1 MEEDPGERS
10 IGRAVDSLGDR
21 LGVSPWSIVGAV
33 AAVVGAVVGGWWA
46 FSTPDPP
53 PPEEVLP
60 RASEVAALVSTTT
73 TVAAAEV
80 LVVHVDGAVLVPG
93 VHEVGVDARVIDAVD
108 AAGGL
113 RADAD
118 RTRVNLA
125 QPLADGQRVWVPAVG
140 EDEPAVVAPIGG
152 EVDGGDA
159 SPTDSGAP
167 IDLNRANPSELEELP
182 GVGPTIAAAIV
193 GHRER
198 EGAFRTVDDLLEVP
212 GIGPSRLAQLAPL
225 VRV

>member
-1 MEEDPGERS
+1 MDEEPREWS
-10 IGRAVDSLGDR
+10 IRRAVESLGDR
-21 LGVSPWSIVGAV
+21 LGVSPWSVVGAV
-33 AAVVGAVVGGWWA
+33 AAVVGAVAGGWWA
-46 FSTPDPP
+46 LSAPDPP

-60 RASEVAALVSTTT
+60 RATEVAPLVSTTT
-73 TVAAAEV
+73 TVAASGV

-93 VHEVGVDARVIDAVD
+93 VHEVGLDSRVIDAVE

-125 QPLADGQRVWVPAVG
+125 QLLADGQRVWVPAIG
-140 EDEPAVVAPIGG
+140 EDEPLVVAPVGG
-152 EVDGGDA
+152 AAVGGVESTA
-159 SPTDSGAP
+159 VPGSP
-167 IDLNRANPSELEELP
+167 IDLNRAEPSELEQLP

-198 EGAFRTVDDLLEVP
+198 EGRFRTVDDLLDVP
-212 GIGPSRLAQLAPL
+212 GIGPARLAQLAPL